1 MFVRNYRGVV
11 AALVI
16 CALFVNLLASGHS
29 SAAGPWIDGVLI
41 ALIAFVFVR
50 IWLSRSVQFSD
61 RSNKSR
67 LT

>member
-1 MFVRNYRGVV
+1 MFVRSYSGVI

-16 CALFVNLLASGHS
+16 CALFLNLLASAHS

-50 IWLSRSVQFSD
+50 IWL
-61 RSNKSR
+61 K
-67 LT
+67 